1 MKYWILTILLCL
13 TSLGYAQFQWGIQGG
28 LNFSDQLDLSLTEV
42 PDDFQDVSDQKTGWH
57 AGIYGQVNFAV
68 FRLRSELQYTS
79 TEATINNEGL
89 SIQTIDLPLT
99 LGYKF
104 LPPLSVFLGPVFQ
117 YQMVD
122 DSFETFRVENLEDEV
137 RTGIHLGVRAYFKKV
152 GINLRYE
159 RPLNSTKQRLV
170 DLNNSDTFA
179 RFNSREDQW
188 ILGIS
193 IQLN

>member
-13 TSLGYAQFQWGIQGG
+13 TSMGYAQFQWGIQGG

-117 YQMVD
+117 YQTVD

-159 RPLNSTKQRLV
+159 RPLNSTEQRLV

>member
-117 YQMVD
+117 YQTVD

-159 RPLNSTKQRLV
+159 RPLNSTEQRLV

>member
-159 RPLNSTKQRLV
+159 RPLNSTEQRLV

>member
-68 FRLRSELQYTS
+68 FRPRSELQYTS

-159 RPLNSTKQRLV
+159 RPLKSTEQRLV

>member
-137 RTGIHLGVRAYFKKV
+137 KTGIHLGVRAYFKKV

-159 RPLNSTKQRLV
+159 RPLNSTEQRLV

>member
-122 DSFETFRVENLEDEV
+122 DSFETFKVENLENEV
-137 RTGIHLGVRAYFKKV
+137 KTGIHLGVRAYFKKV

-159 RPLNSTKQRLV
+159 RPLNSTEQRLV